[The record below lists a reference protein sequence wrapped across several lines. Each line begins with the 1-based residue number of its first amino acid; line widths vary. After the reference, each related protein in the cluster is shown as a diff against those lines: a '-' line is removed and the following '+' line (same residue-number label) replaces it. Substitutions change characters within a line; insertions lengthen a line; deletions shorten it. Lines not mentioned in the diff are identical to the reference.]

1 MVSSQI
7 LKRPIPYLALI
18 FAHLIWGANFVVAKI
33 TLQEFPPM
41 TLALLRF
48 ALASLLLAPF
58 FLAETKKVKID
69 KKDLP
74 KLIAIGILIITLN
87 ITFFFEG
94 IKRTTAINA
103 SVLTLVIPMLSVLFG
118 WWFLKEKVYLFN
130 LLGIV
135 LGLLGALIII
145 GIPQIF
151 TGTLSTQMLTGNILI
166 ILASVSWVMG
176 AIVSKKILSQYSY
189 LTITAIAFLVGTVT
203 FFVPAGV
210 EYFQHPAWI
219 SQVTVLGLLGLAFMT
234 LLSSISAYFLFE
246 WGLSKTSVTIA
257 DLFQYIEPFVAGALA
272 VIVLGERVSTSFL
285 IGGVLVAVGAY
296 LGTMAKEAHHRHH
309 RAHRI

>member
-1 MVSSQI
+1 MS
-7 LKRPIPYLALI
+7 
-18 FAHLIWGANFVVAKI
+18 
-33 TLQEFPPM
+33 
-41 TLALLRF
+41 LALLRF

-58 FLAETKKVKID
+58 FFAETKKVKID

-103 SVLTLVIPMLSVLFG
+103 SVLTLIIPVLSVLFG
-118 WWFLKEKVYLFN
+118 WWFLKEKVFLIN

-135 LGLLGALIII
+135 MGLLGALVIVGVPQLFTS
-145 GIPQIF
+145 GISSQI
-151 TGTLSTQMLTGNILI
+151 MTGNILI

-176 AIVSKKILSQYSY
+176 AIISKKILKSYSF
-189 LTITAIAFLVGTVT
+189 LVISAIAFLVGTVT
-203 FFVPAGV
+203 FFIPASF
-210 EYFQHPAWI
+210 EYIQNPGWI
-219 SQVTVLGLLGLAFMT
+219 SEVTVLGLLGLTFMT

-246 WGLSKTSVTIA
+246 WGLSKTSVAIA
-257 DLFQYIEPFVAGALA
+257 DLFQYIEPFVATALA
-272 VIVLGERVSTSFL
+272 VIVLGERLSTSFL

-296 LGTMAKEAHHRHH
+296 LGTLAKEAHHRHH